1 MKKHADRP
9 ERWRAC
15 GRLRWRKRG
24 EGGGGGDRQETEEL
38 QADVCSTAYDV
49 KELMCGQSASQ
60 AKNIR
65 AHYNFK

>member
-1 MKKHADRP
+1 MLTGRRDGGPAVD
-9 ERWRAC
+9 C
-15 GRLRWRKRG
+15 GGAKG
-24 EGGGGGDRQETEEL
+24 EKEEGGGGDRQETEEL